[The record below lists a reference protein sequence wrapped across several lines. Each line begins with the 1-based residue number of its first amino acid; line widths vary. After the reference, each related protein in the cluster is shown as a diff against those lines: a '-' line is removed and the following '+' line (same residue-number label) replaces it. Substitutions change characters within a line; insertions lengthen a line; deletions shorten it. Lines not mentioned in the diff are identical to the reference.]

1 MRVRRTADFD
11 EAYAE
16 APIPVQRSADRCLEF
31 LARDFRHSSLR
42 AKPWLE
48 DGPDC
53 YQANLTQGWR
63 FYYLRQGDEAV
74 VYWMQ
79 KHPKKGG

>member
-1 MRVRRTADFD
+1 MRPHRRPYKSLSTG
-11 EAYAE
+11 AY
-16 APIPVQRSADRCLEF
+16 PSSPRTSW
-31 LARDFRHSSLR
+31 HPSLR
-42 AKPWLE
+42 SKPWPPH
-48 DGPDC
+48 GADC

-63 FYYLRQGDEAV
+63 FYYQRQGDEAV

>member
-1 MRVRRTADFD
+1 MRIRRTADFD
-11 EAYAE
+11 RAYAAAPE
-16 APIPVQRSADRCLEF
+16 AVQRSFDQRAQF
-31 LARDFRHSSLR
+31 LAENFRHPSLR
-42 AKPWLE
+42 SKPWPPH
-48 DGPDC
+48 GSDC

-63 FYYLRQGDEAV
+63 FYYQRQGDEAV

>member
-1 MRVRRTADFD
+1 L
-11 EAYAE
+11 
-16 APIPVQRSADRCLEF
+16 QF
-31 LARDFRHSSLR
+31 LALDFRHPSLR
-42 AKPWLE
+42 SKPWPAH
-48 DGPDC
+48 GADC

-63 FYYLRQGDEAV
+63 FYYQRQGDEAV

>member
-1 MRVRRTADFD
+1 MRIRRTDD
-11 EAYAE
+11 LERAYAAAPE
-16 APIPVQRSADRCLEF
+16 AVQKSLEQRLRF
-31 LARDFRHSSLR
+31 LAHNFGHPSLR
-42 AKPWLE
+42 SKPWPPH
-48 DGPDC
+48 GPDC

-63 FYYLRQGDEAV
+63 FYYQHQGDEAV